1 MRQGCCR
8 LLSSIEEGEKN
19 MKDVIIALDFK
30 DREEVMEFLR
40 EFTEPVYVKVGME
53 LYYAEGPSIV
63 REIKTL
69 GHKVFLDLKFHD
81 IPNTVMGAVR
91 SASSLDVDMMN
102 LHAMGGGEM
111 MRCAMEALNHK
122 EVKPLMIAVTILTSM
137 DEDALKNELH
147 VEFPLEDEVLSL
159 AKMTKDSGLQGVVCS
174 ALEVPRLKEKLGK
187 DFLTITPG
195 IRPLESA
202 LGDQRRVVTPSMARE
217 LGSDYIVV
225 GRPITEAEYPYEVY
239 KKIRNEFLGGEE
251 R

>member
-1 MRQGCCR
+1 
-8 LLSSIEEGEKN
+8 

-30 DREEVMEFLR
+30 NREEVMEFLER
-40 EFTEPVYVKVGME
+40 FPEPVYVKVGME
-53 LYYAEGPSIV
+53 LYYAEGPAVV
-63 REIKTL
+63 REIKAL

-102 LHAMGGGEM
+102 LHATGGGEM
-111 MRCAMEALNHK
+111 MRSAMEALNHK

-147 VEFPLEDEVLSL
+147 IELPLEEEVLSL
-159 AKMTKDSGLQGVVCS
+159 ARMTKDSGLQGVVCS

-195 IRPLESA
+195 IRPMDSA
-202 LGDQRRVVTPSMARE
+202 IGDQRRVVSPSMARQ

-225 GRPITEAEYPYEVY
+225 GRPITKAENPFEVY
-239 KKIRNEFLGGEE
+239 RKIKNEFMGGDE

>member
-1 MRQGCCR
+1 
-8 LLSSIEEGEKN
+8 

-30 DREEVMEFLR
+30 NREEVMVFL
-40 EFTEPVYVKVGME
+40 EKFTEPVYVKVGME
-53 LYYAEGPSIV
+53 LYYAEGPAVV
-63 REIKTL
+63 REIKAL

-81 IPNTVMGAVR
+81 IPNTVMGAVK
-91 SASSLDVDMMN
+91 SASQLNVDMMN

-111 MRCAMEALNHK
+111 MRSAMEALNHK

-137 DEDALKNELH
+137 DDDALKNELH
-147 VEFPLEDEVLSL
+147 IELPLEEEVLSL
-159 AKMTKDSGLQGVVCS
+159 ARMTKDSGLQGVVCS

-195 IRPLESA
+195 IRPMDSA
-202 LGDQRRVVTPSMARE
+202 IGDQRRVVTPSMARQ

-225 GRPITEAEYPYEVY
+225 GRPITKAENPFEVY
-239 KKIRNEFLGGEE
+239 RKIKNEFMGGEE